1 MSIATPILSPPYPVG
16 RVPRSTVAGLK
27 ILADILRDGRA
38 YSSRRAIAAV
48 RRLSSAVPSSTQRCP
63 MKPPRL
69 VAISG
74 SVRRPSKTRALI
86 EFVAAQVAR
95 MRRIDL
101 RFYDLLDAGAGL
113 GTAYARS
120 DLPLPAA
127 RIVDA
132 IETAD
137 ALVVGSPVYK
147 GSYTGLFKHLFD
159 FVDPEALVGKPVI
172 LTATGGG
179 PRHALIVE
187 HSLRPL
193 FGFFAALSV
202 PTAVYASDADFRE
215 GALVEG
221 AVSERA
227 ALAARQLV
235 RLLDPPAEAPV
246 LPLGG
251 GRLALAPALWSSDR

>member
-1 MSIATPILSPPYPVG
+1 MSIATPALSPSCPL
-16 RVPRSTVAGLK
+16 RRTSRSTFGGLK
-27 ILADILRDGRA
+27 FLADVLRDGRP
-38 YSSRRAIAAV
+38 YSSRRAVASDL
-48 RRLSSAVPSSTQRCP
+48 RLSSSFPSSTQRCP

-69 VAISG
+69 VSISG
-74 SVRRPSKTRALI
+74 SVRRPSRTRALI

-95 MRRIDL
+95 TRRVDL
-101 RFYDLLDAGAGL
+101 RVYDLLDAGPGL
-113 GTAYARS
+113 GAAYARS

-137 ALVVGSPVYK
+137 ALIVGSPVYK

-159 FVDPEALVGKPVI
+159 FVEPEALAGKPVI

-193 FGFFAALSV
+193 FGFFTALTI
-202 PTAVYASDADFRE
+202 PTAIYASDADFRD
-215 GALVEG
+215 GALIEG

-227 ALAARQLV
+227 ASAARQLAG
-235 RLLDPPAEAPV
+235 LLDLHDGTDAVGPEVPA
-246 LPLGG
+246 
-251 GRLALAPALWSSDR
+251 RLAARGLPSV